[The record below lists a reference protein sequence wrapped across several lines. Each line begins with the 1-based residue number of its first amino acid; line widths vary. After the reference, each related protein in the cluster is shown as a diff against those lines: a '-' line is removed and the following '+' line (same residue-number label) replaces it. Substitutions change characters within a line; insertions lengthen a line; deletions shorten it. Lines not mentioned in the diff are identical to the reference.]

1 MDGCGKEI
9 AGRSGKMTNEMES
22 HKEKS
27 SILYFWTAVPAAGD
41 ALRNANFMRWCRVR
55 DITGSIYAF
64 AMAAE
69 SVMRSVRSGAVA
81 IHMDFDPQI

>member
-1 MDGCGKEI
+1 
-9 AGRSGKMTNEMES
+9 MTNEMEP
-22 HKEKS
+22 HKEKQYIIS
-27 SILYFWTAVPAAGD
+27 WTAVPAAGD

-69 SVMRSVRSGAVA
+69 SVMRSVRSGRWPREAKRISSEKMNGSRA
-81 IHMDFDPQI
+81 GS

>member
-1 MDGCGKEI
+1 
-9 AGRSGKMTNEMES
+9 MTNEMES
-22 HKEKS
+22 HKEKAVYY
-27 SILYFWTAVPAAGD
+27 ILDSCTRCGD

-69 SVMRSVRSGAVA
+69 SVMRSVRSGRWPT
-81 IHMDFDPQI
+81 IWILIRQI